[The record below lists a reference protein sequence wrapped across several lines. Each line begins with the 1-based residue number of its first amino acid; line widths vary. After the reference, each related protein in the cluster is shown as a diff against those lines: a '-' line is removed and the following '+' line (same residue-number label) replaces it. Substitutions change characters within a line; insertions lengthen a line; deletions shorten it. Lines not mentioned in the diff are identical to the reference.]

1 MTKWIRWWG
10 ILGFAAVVALIAGLI
25 IVALPFVIKASIEF
39 VGTKVAGAKVTVDD
53 VDVTLS
59 PLGVRLNRLQV
70 ADARSPMQNLVE
82 FDEAVADLELAP
94 LLVGKAISN
103 EVAVTNLQ
111 FHTERSES
119 GEIEVEIEETPEETG
134 KPGLKEQA
142 LEKLPSADEIL
153 AKETLKTPQAADDL
167 KAAWAA
173 RSQEIDAAIDGVPG
187 QDALD
192 KYETEISAITSGRLE
207 SLEDFK
213 NRKSRLDALKKQF
226 KEDRA
231 AIELARDTVQD
242 SRKELADK
250 LSTLKKA
257 PGEDLAYLKDKYQLS
272 GAGVTNLT
280 GLLFGDDAAG
290 WAQEAL
296 YWYNRVLPY
305 LESDGEE
312 VEEEVDESAPRL
324 AGRFVHFS
332 TSDPWPDFMIRRAR
346 LTGPFDGG
354 QLVIEGRDITHQ
366 QQVTGRPTVLT
377 ATGDGLQQIG
387 DLDAKLT
394 LDHVRSKGQD
404 VLTVAISDWKMAPLE
419 LGVTGAEL
427 ASSRVKLDAIATVK
441 NGGVD
446 ASADARVT
454 QAKFSGDGKTLFA
467 KELNAALK
475 GISQFKVDA
484 AVGGSLENPDVKF
497 GSDLDRQINTAISKR
512 LSAKQ
517 DELEARLQSRL
528 NAKVAESAGE
538 YADELQ
544 ALINMEGSLGDKLN
558 SLKDLAGNELEGFK
572 AQQEREAKEKIE
584 QEKAEAQKKIA
595 QEKADAQAKVEAE
608 KAAAKAKAKAEAD
621 AKKEDAKNK
630 AKDKLKS
637 LF

>member
-1 MTKWIRWWG
+1 MIKWIRWWG
-10 ILGFAAVVALIAGLI
+10 ILGFAAVVALIAALI
-25 IVALPFVIKASIEF
+25 IVALPFIIKASIEF
-39 VGTKVAGAKVTVDD
+39 VGTKVAGAKVTLDN

-59 PLGVRLNRLQV
+59 PLGVRLNHLQV

-103 EVAVTNLQ
+103 EVSVSNLQ

-119 GEIEVEIEETPEETG
+119 GEIIVEVVDEAES
-134 KPGLKEQA
+134 KPSLKEQT

-167 KAAWAA
+167 KATWAA
-173 RSQEIDAAIDGVPG
+173 RSEEVDAAIGAVPG
-187 QDALD
+187 QAALD
-192 KYETEISAITSGRLE
+192 NYETEITAITSGRLE
-207 SLEDFK
+207 SLEDFN
-213 NRKSRLDALKKQF
+213 NRKARLDELKKQF
-226 KEDRA
+226 KKDRE
-231 AIELARDTVQD
+231 AIQQARDTVQA
-242 SRKELADK
+242 SRKELSEK
-250 LSTLKKA
+250 LTTLKKA
-257 PGEDLAYLKDKYQLS
+257 PGEDLTYLKDKYQLS
-272 GAGVTNLT
+272 GVGATNLT

-290 WAQEAL
+290 WAKEAL

-305 LESDGEE
+305 LESDGDD
-312 VEEEVDESAPRL
+312 VEEEQDDKAPRL
-324 AGRFVHFS
+324 AGRFVHFP

-366 QQVTGRPTVLT
+366 QAIIGHPTVFT
-377 ATGDGLQQIG
+377 ATGEGLQKIG

-394 LDHVRSKGQD
+394 LDHVKPKGQD

-419 LGVTGAEL
+419 LGVAGAEL
-427 ASSRVKLDAIATVK
+427 ASSRVKLNAIATVK

-446 ASADARVT
+446 ASADARVS
-454 QAKFSGDGKTLFA
+454 QAKFSGDGQTVFA

-475 GISQFKVDA
+475 GITQFKVNA
-484 AVGGSLENPDVKF
+484 AVGGRIKNPEIKF

-544 ALINMEGSLGDKLN
+544 ALINMEGSLNDKLN
-558 SLKDLAGNELEGFK
+558 SLKDLAGNELESFK
-572 AQQEREAKEKIE
+572 AQQEREAKAKVAE
-584 QEKAEAQKKIA
+584 EKAA
-595 QEKADAQAKVEAE
+595 AQAKIEEE

-621 AKKEDAKNK
+621 AEKERAKNK